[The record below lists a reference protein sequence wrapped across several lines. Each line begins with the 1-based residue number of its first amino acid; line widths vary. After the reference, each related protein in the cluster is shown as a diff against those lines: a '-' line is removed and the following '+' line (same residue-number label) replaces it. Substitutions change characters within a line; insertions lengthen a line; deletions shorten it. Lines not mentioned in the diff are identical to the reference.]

1 MEEIEKKRVYA
12 VKKFNTLIKQIE
24 YIRDNKIDEEIRTKF
39 LNLSCLMSQWEQET
53 IYMGRVV
60 ETDEE
65 RKRRQDRDR
74 RIEEAA
80 EANYS
85 KF

>member
-24 YIRDNKIDEEIRTKF
+24 SIRDNKIDEEIRTKF

-65 RKRRQDRDR
+65 RKRRQDRAR
-74 RIEEAA
+74 RIEEAE